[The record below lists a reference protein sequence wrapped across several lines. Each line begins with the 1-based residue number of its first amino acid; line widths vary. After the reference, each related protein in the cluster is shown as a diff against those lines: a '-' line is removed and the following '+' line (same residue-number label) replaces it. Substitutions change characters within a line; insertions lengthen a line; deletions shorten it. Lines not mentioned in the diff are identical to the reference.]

1 MNWLRNPFHR
11 FGRHHGQ
18 NDARF
23 PSGNPF
29 DLDQPLLQLSGSGD
43 ALCVRDAC
51 EGTGIFGATG
61 SGKTTGSGHALAR
74 AYLAS
79 GFGGLVLTAKNDER
93 RRWEALARATGR
105 AEDVMIFS
113 PDSSSRFNFLDY
125 ELTRSGSGAGH
136 TENLVNLFATVLE
149 IAERKQRYAAEPYWQ
164 RATKQLLRNT
174 IDIVVHATGTVSL
187 PALYRVITSAPG
199 STAMTHNREWQ
210 RRSFCFQCIVK
221 GDERDKGEIAK
232 HDFDL
237 AVRYWLSEF
246 PTLAEKTR
254 SIIVSTF
261 TSMADCLL
269 RGTLRELFCTTTTI
283 VPEVTL
289 DGGIL
294 IVDMPV
300 KEFGELGIISQV
312 LMKYVWQQAVERRV
326 VSVNPR
332 PVFLWCDEAQHFYTS
347 YDREFQ
353 ATARSSRA
361 ATVYLTQ
368 SLPSFYSALG
378 GEHSGKAETDAF
390 LTNLQTKIFHCNSD
404 PVTNSWAA
412 DLCSRSY
419 QYRHNFGAAG
429 TERRSSH
436 SAGVSE
442 SLDYE
447 ILPREFSRLRT
458 GGPEHGFLVDA
469 ILFRSGRAF
478 RASGKNFLRVQFQ
491 QEKSNDAELRS

>member
-1 MNWLRNPFHR
+1 MSGFWNWVRKKTREPK
-11 FGRHHGQ
+11 Q
-18 NDARF
+18 NSQGPLD
-23 PSGNPF
+23 F
-29 DLDQPLLQLSGSGD
+29 DLERPLLHLSAAGD
-43 ALCVRDAC
+43 VLSIRDAC
-51 EGTGIFGATG
+51 EGVGIFGATG
-61 SGKTTGSGHALAR
+61 GGKTTGSGQQLAR
-74 AYLAS
+74 AYLAY
-79 GFGGLVLTAKNDER
+79 GFGGLVLTAKQDER
-93 RRWEALARATGR
+93 LRWQDLARATGR
-105 AEDVMIFS
+105 ADDIRIFS
-113 PDSSSRFNFLDY
+113 PDSPNRLNFLEN
-125 ELTRSGSGAGH
+125 ELTRPGSGAGH

-164 RATKQLLRNT
+164 RATKQLLRNA
-174 IDIVVHATGTVSL
+174 IDIVVQATGTVSL
-187 PALYRVITSAPG
+187 PALYRVITSSPA
-199 STAMTHNREWQ
+199 SIAMTHNPDWQ
-210 RRSFCFQCIVK
+210 NRSFCFQCIVK
-221 GDERDKGEIAK
+221 GEERVKGEIEK

-237 AVRYWLSEF
+237 AARYWLSEF
-246 PTLAEKTR
+246 PTIAEKTR

-261 TSMADCLL
+261 TSMADSLL

-289 DGGIL
+289 DGRIL

-312 LMKYVWQQAVERRV
+312 LMKYVWQQAIERRV
-326 VSVNPR
+326 VSANPR

-368 SLPSFYSALG
+368 SLPAFYSALG

-390 LTNLQTKIFHCNSD
+390 LTNLQTKIFHLNSD
-404 PVTNSWAA
+404 PVTNAWAA
-412 DLCSRSY
+412 DLCARSY

-447 ILPREFSRLRT
+447 ILPREFSRLRN
-458 GGPEHGFLVDA
+458 GGPEHDFIVDA

-478 RASGKNFLRVQFQ
+478 RASGKNYLRVQFQ
-491 QEKSNDAELRS
+491 QEQSHDTEFCP

>member
-11 FGRHHGQ
+11 FGRHHGP

-23 PSGNPF
+23 PSGDPF
-29 DLDQPLLQLSGSGD
+29 DLEQPLLQLSGSGD

-51 EGTGIFGATG
+51 EGIGIFGATG

-79 GFGGLVLTAKNDER
+79 GFGGLVLTAKNGER
-93 RRWEALARATGR
+93 RRWEELAHATGR

-113 PDSSSRFNFLDY
+113 LDSSSRFNFLDY
-125 ELTRSGSGAGH
+125 ELTRPGSGAGH

-164 RATKQLLRNT
+164 RATKQLLRNA
-174 IDIVVHATGTVSL
+174 IDIVVRATGTVSL
-187 PALYRVITSAPG
+187 PALYRVITSAPR

-210 RRSFCFQCIVK
+210 QHSFCFQCIVK
-221 GDERDKGEIAK
+221 GDERVRGEIAK

-246 PTLAEKTR
+246 PTIAEKTR

-269 RGTLRELFCTTTTI
+269 RGMLRELFCTTTTI
-283 VPEVTL
+283 VPEATL

-312 LMKYVWQQAVERRV
+312 LVKYVWQ
-326 VSVNPR
+326 
-332 PVFLWCDEAQHFYTS
+332 
-347 YDREFQ
+347 
-353 ATARSSRA
+353 
-361 ATVYLTQ
+361 
-368 SLPSFYSALG
+368 
-378 GEHSGKAETDAF
+378 
-390 LTNLQTKIFHCNSD
+390 
-404 PVTNSWAA
+404 
-412 DLCSRSY
+412 
-419 QYRHNFGAAG
+419 
-429 TERRSSH
+429 
-436 SAGVSE
+436 
-442 SLDYE
+442 
-447 ILPREFSRLRT
+447 
-458 GGPEHGFLVDA
+458 
-469 ILFRSGRAF
+469 
-478 RASGKNFLRVQFQ
+478 
-491 QEKSNDAELRS
+491 